1 MIKVIKNNI
10 FFFLI
15 IFYLLVNFNF
25 FENSYKILSSNYEN
39 RLIDLYGLCGKESY
53 GFVKKNKE
61 DRIITNFKL
70 INKDKNYPSIR
81 GLFYSYRENIMEE
94 NYIFLLNEGDKA
106 SIKKN
111 YKNFKI
117 INEIENCFLLKKND

>member
-1 MIKVIKNNI
+1 M
-10 FFFLI
+10 
-15 IFYLLVNFNF
+15 
-25 FENSYKILSSNYEN
+25 SDYEN
-39 RLIDLYGLCGKESY
+39 RLIDLYGSCGKESY

-61 DRIITNFKL
+61 DKIITNFKL

-81 GLFYSYRENIMEE
+81 GLFYSFKDNTIED
-94 NYIFLLNEGDKA
+94 NYIFLLNEVDKD

-117 INEIENCFLLKKND
+117 INESGNCFLLKKND